1 MEAPDDVGNTLRKF
15 LELCSRP
22 ATESAAEGEAAEA
35 AAPANQS

>member
-1 MEAPDDVGNTLRKF
+1 MEAPDEVGTTLRKF

-35 AAPANQS
+35 TAAADQP